1 MKKQFIL
8 TLIFLSLTINQ
19 PNSQET
25 LEEIQVLSSSK
36 LINNK
41 LSGGT
46 THIITKNDIQNYPGE
61 TLPQIISRLP
71 GIEFKDLYGSGFG
84 AYQSIDMRG
93 FADTAKSNT
102 LILLNGQKLSN
113 IDLSFVDFLN
123 IPTDSVQE

>member
-1 MKKQFIL
+1 MKKQFII
-8 TLIFLSLTINQ
+8 TLFFLSSAINQ
-19 PNSQET
+19 LDAQET

-46 THIITKNDIQNYPGE
+46 THIITKNDIENYPGE

-93 FADTAKSNT
+93 FADTEHGTAPLLQRTASGRIFFGRHDGKS
-102 LILLNGQKLSN
+102 S
-113 IDLSFVDFLN
+113 S
-123 IPTDSVQE
+123 